1 MKVDAYIKRLSE
13 DLDRWVRDGLID
25 ETTAKTLRAHAGAAL
40 PASASSP
47 ILTSLAG
54 LVIGLGVLTIIAA
67 NWSALTGVMR
77 LGLVGVLISAAML
90 SAGWLR
96 DRALAL
102 PANII
107 AAIAVLMAGG
117 GVIVIGQLYHA
128 SSTSAAFLSLWTGL
142 GLLIALLQRSPLAA
156 AGTALLALVWSLF
169 HFGET
174 GELTRLPEP
183 LWVIPVLA
191 VLGVQGFRWRSL
203 LVLNIVSLAVIVWV
217 SWNVTELYLD
227 DSYSD
232 QDWRVSYVLFALW
245 AGAALIFEGVVRFKA
260 WFALRTFAGWASWAA
275 MIFLL
280 IGLGT
285 ERVLNS
291 GFIAIIAV
299 LSLAVFSG
307 LTAYGAAPGRGWFR
321 GAGVVGFIGAAI
333 ILFTYSTNLVT
344 AGFTLIVFG
353 GALTALLLVTRRR
366 QAQIGVQAS

>member
-1 MKVDAYIKRLSE
+1 MKADAYIKRLSE

-307 LTAYGAAPGRGWFR
+307 LTAYGAAPGRRWFR

>member
-1 MKVDAYIKRLSE
+1 MKADAYIKRLSE

-25 ETTAKTLRAHAGAAL
+25 ETTAKTLRTHAGAAL

-54 LVIGLGVLTIIAA
+54 LVIGLGILTIIAA

-156 AGTALLALVWSLF
+156 AGTALLAMVWSLF

-183 LWVIPVLA
+183 LWVVPVLA

-203 LVLNIVSLAVIVWV
+203 LVLNIVSLAVIVWT
-217 SWNVTELYLD
+217 SWNVTELVLD
-227 DSYSD
+227 EFTSERDARIAYG
-232 QDWRVSYVLFALW
+232 LFALW
-245 AGAALIFEGVVRFKA
+245 AGVAVAIEVLIRIRPV
-260 WFALRTFAGWASWAA
+260 FALRTLAGWASWAA
-275 MIFLL
+275 MVFLL

-299 LSLAVFSG
+299 LSLALFSV
-307 LTAYGAAPGRGWFR
+307 LTAYGAAPGRRWFR

-344 AGFTLIVFG
+344 AGFILIVFG

-366 QAQIGVQAS
+366 QAQIGGQAS

>member
-1 MKVDAYIKRLSE
+1 MKADAYIKRLSE

-25 ETTAKTLRAHAGAAL
+25 ETTAKTLRANAGAAL

-156 AGTALLALVWSLF
+156 AGTALLAMVWSLF
-169 HFGET
+169 HFGER

-203 LVLNIVSLAVIVWV
+203 LVLNIVSLAVIVWT
-217 SWNVTELYLD
+217 SWNVTELVLD
-227 DSYSD
+227 EFSSESD
-232 QDWRVSYVLFALW
+232 IRIAYGLAALW
-245 AGAALIFEGVVRFKA
+245 ASLAVITEALVRLRPA
-260 WFALRTFAGWASWAA
+260 FALRTFAGWASWAA
-275 MIFLL
+275 MVFLL

-299 LSLAVFSG
+299 LSLALFSG
-307 LTAYGAAPGRGWFR
+307 LTAYGAAPGRRWFR

-366 QAQIGVQAS
+366 QAQIGEQAS

>member
-1 MKVDAYIKRLSE
+1 MKADAYIKRLSE

-275 MIFLL
+275 MVFLL

-307 LTAYGAAPGRGWFR
+307 LTAYGAAPGRRWFR

-366 QAQIGVQAS
+366 QAQIGGQSS

>member
-1 MKVDAYIKRLSE
+1 MKADAYIKRLSE

-25 ETTAKTLRAHAGAAL
+25 ETTAKTLRANAGAAL

-260 WFALRTFAGWASWAA
+260 WFSLRTFAGWASWAA
-275 MIFLL
+275 MVFLL

-307 LTAYGAAPGRGWFR
+307 LTAYGAAPGRRWFR

-366 QAQIGVQAS
+366 QAQIGGQAS

>member
-1 MKVDAYIKRLSE
+1 MKADAYIKRLSE

-25 ETTAKTLRAHAGAAL
+25 ETTAKTLRANAGAAL

-183 LWVIPVLA
+183 LWVVPVLA
-191 VLGVQGFRWRSL
+191 VLGLQGVRWRSL
-203 LVLNIVSLAVIVWV
+203 LVLNIVSLAVIVWT
-217 SWNVTELYLD
+217 SWNVTELVLD
-227 DSYSD
+227 EFTSERDARIAYG
-232 QDWRVSYVLFALW
+232 LFALW
-245 AGAALIFEGVVRFKA
+245 AGVAVAIEVLIRIRPV
-260 WFALRTFAGWASWAA
+260 FALRTFAGWASWAA
-275 MIFLL
+275 MVFLL

-299 LSLAVFSG
+299 LSLALFSG
-307 LTAYGAAPGRGWFR
+307 LTAYGAAPGRRWFR

-366 QAQIGVQAS
+366 QAQIGEQAS

>member
-1 MKVDAYIKRLSE
+1 MKADAYIKRLSE

-25 ETTAKTLRAHAGAAL
+25 ETTAKTLRANAGAAL

-67 NWSALTGVMR
+67 NCSALTGVMR

-156 AGTALLALVWSLF
+156 AGTALLAMVWSLF
-169 HFGET
+169 HFGER

-203 LVLNIVSLAVIVWV
+203 LVLNIVSLAVIVWT
-217 SWNVTELYLD
+217 SWNVTELVLD
-227 DSYSD
+227 EFSSESD
-232 QDWRVSYVLFALW
+232 IRIAYGLAALW
-245 AGAALIFEGVVRFKA
+245 ASLAVITEALVRLRPA
-260 WFALRTFAGWASWAA
+260 FALRTFAGWASWAA
-275 MIFLL
+275 MVFLL

-299 LSLAVFSG
+299 LSLALFSG
-307 LTAYGAAPGRGWFR
+307 LTAYGAAPGRRWFR

-366 QAQIGVQAS
+366 QAQIGEQAS

>member
-1 MKVDAYIKRLSE
+1 MKADAYIKRLSE

-227 DSYSD
+227 DFYSD

-260 WFALRTFAGWASWAA
+260 WFSLRTFAGWASWAA
-275 MIFLL
+275 MVFLL

-307 LTAYGAAPGRGWFR
+307 LTAYGAAPGRRWFR

-366 QAQIGVQAS
+366 QAQIGGQSS

>member
-1 MKVDAYIKRLSE
+1 MKADAYIKRLSE

-117 GVIVIGQLYHA
+117 GVIVTGPLYHA

-203 LVLNIVSLAVIVWV
+203 LVLNIVSLAVIVWT
-217 SWNVTELYLD
+217 SWNVTELVLD
-227 DSYSD
+227 EFSSESD
-232 QDWRVSYVLFALW
+232 IRIAYGLAALW
-245 AGAALIFEGVVRFKA
+245 ASLAVITEALVRLRPA
-260 WFALRTFAGWASWAA
+260 FALRTFAGWASWAA
-275 MIFLL
+275 MVFLL

-299 LSLAVFSG
+299 LSLALFSG
-307 LTAYGAAPGRGWFR
+307 LTAYGAAPGRRWFR

-366 QAQIGVQAS
+366 QAQIGEQAS

>member
-1 MKVDAYIKRLSE
+1 MKADAYIKRLSE

-203 LVLNIVSLAVIVWV
+203 LVLNIVSLAVIVWG

-245 AGAALIFEGVVRFKA
+245 AGAALIFEGVVRFKV

-275 MIFLL
+275 MVFLL

-307 LTAYGAAPGRGWFR
+307 LTAYGAAPGRRWFR

-366 QAQIGVQAS
+366 QAQIGGQAS

>member
-1 MKVDAYIKRLSE
+1 MKADAYIKRLSE

-77 LGLVGVLISAAML
+77 LGLVGVLISVAML

-227 DSYSD
+227 DFYSD

-260 WFALRTFAGWASWAA
+260 WFSLRTFAGWASWAA
-275 MIFLL
+275 MVFLL

-307 LTAYGAAPGRGWFR
+307 LTAYGAAPGRRWFR

-366 QAQIGVQAS
+366 QAQIGGQSS

>member
-1 MKVDAYIKRLSE
+1 MKADAYIKRLSE

-77 LGLVGVLISAAML
+77 LGLVGVLISVAML

-217 SWNVTELYLD
+217 SWNVTELVLD
-227 DSYSD
+227 EFTSERDARIAYG
-232 QDWRVSYVLFALW
+232 LFALW
-245 AGAALIFEGVVRFKA
+245 AGVAVAIEVLIRIRPV
-260 WFALRTFAGWASWAA
+260 FALRTLAGWASWAA
-275 MIFLL
+275 MVFLL

-299 LSLAVFSG
+299 LSLALFSG
-307 LTAYGAAPGRGWFR
+307 LTAYGAAPGRRWFR

-366 QAQIGVQAS
+366 QAQIGEQAS

>member
-1 MKVDAYIKRLSE
+1 MKADAYIKRLSE

-40 PASASSP
+40 PAPASSP

-117 GVIVIGQLYHA
+117 GVIVTGQLYHA

-227 DSYSD
+227 DFYSD
-232 QDWRVSYVLFALW
+232 QDWRVAYVLFALW
-245 AGAALIFEGVVRFKA
+245 ASAALLFEGLARFKA

-275 MIFLL
+275 MVFLL

-299 LSLAVFSG
+299 LSLALFSG
-307 LTAYGAAPGRGWFR
+307 LTAYGAAPGRRWFR

-366 QAQIGVQAS
+366 QAQIGEQAS

>member
-1 MKVDAYIKRLSE
+1 MKADAYIKRLSE
-13 DLDRWVRDGLID
+13 DLDRWVRDGLIN
-25 ETTAKTLRAHAGAAL
+25 ETTAKALRAHAGAAL

-156 AGTALLALVWSLF
+156 AGTALLAMVWSLF

-203 LVLNIVSLAVIVWV
+203 LVLNIVSLAVIVWM
-217 SWNVTELYLD
+217 SWNVTELVLD
-227 DSYSD
+227 EFTSERDARIAYG
-232 QDWRVSYVLFALW
+232 LFALW
-245 AGAALIFEGVVRFKA
+245 AGVAVAIEVLIRIRPV
-260 WFALRTFAGWASWAA
+260 FALRTLAGWASWAA
-275 MIFLL
+275 MVFLL

-299 LSLAVFSG
+299 LSLALFSG
-307 LTAYGAAPGRGWFR
+307 LTAYGAAPGRRWFR

-333 ILFTYSTNLVT
+333 ILFTYSTSLVT

-366 QAQIGVQAS
+366 QAQIGEQAS

>member
-1 MKVDAYIKRLSE
+1 MKADAYIKRLSE

-275 MIFLL
+275 MVFLL

-307 LTAYGAAPGRGWFR
+307 LTAYGAAPGRRWFR

-366 QAQIGVQAS
+366 QAQIGGQAS